1 MNEFFNNLF
10 GTIAYGGASLR
21 VPANADFIPTD
32 SSGKTL
38 KIRKKSQASWLGLKS
53 PYMQKYAYE
62 YCYPLASVVDRLAEY
77 DLTGEFQIL
86 RSTGKGK
93 ENFAT
98 SAYANDLNKLFAQPN
113 PLQSWEQFRGQQIA
127 YKKVFGFCPVLPIM
141 PGGIANDPSMC
152 ITMMNLPPWLFRA
165 IPNTSASEYST
176 KIEEIVERYECTI
189 YGKTI
194 KLKPSQVFILEDS
207 FWQNDE
213 QNLLLPLS
221 RLVGLD
227 MAVSNLCAGMEA
239 DNVLLK
245 KKGPLGF
252 ISHDAATKDAASYI
266 PMSKLAKK
274 VLQRELANYGMSW
287 NQFQY
292 VVSRQ
297 AAKWNPM
304 SYNVK
309 ELGTKETVVAA
320 EKAICHRLAFPY
332 VLYEETDT
340 TYANGDNAA
349 ATVYATNVIPNNR
362 KDYKKYEKFFKAAEN
377 NCSFYGNFESVEA
390 LQEDKLMEAQRGNQQ
405 TQALQVEWVNNIITL
420 NEWRI
425 ARGYDTKPDGDIYYK
440 DLKTNSDN
448 GNQDPTQQ
456 DKAA

>member
-1 MNEFFNNLF
+1 MVSEFFNNLF
-10 GTIAYGGASLR
+10 GTIAFGGATMRL
-21 VPANADFIPTD
+21 PHNADFIPTD
-32 SSGKTL
+32 SGGKTL
-38 KIRKKSQASWLGLKS
+38 KVRKKTQTSWLGLKS

-62 YCYPLASVVDRLAEY
+62 YCYPVSSVVDRLAEY
-77 DLTGEFQIL
+77 DLTGELQIL
-86 RSTGKGK
+86 RKGGKGK
-93 ENFAT
+93 ENLAT
-98 SAYANDLNKLFAQPN
+98 STFANDLNKLFSQPN

-127 YKKVFGFCPVLPIM
+127 YKKTFGFCPVLPII
-141 PGGIANDPSMC
+141 PAGFKDPSA
-152 ITMMNLPPWLFRA
+152 TLVMMNLPPWLFKA
-165 IPNTSASEYST
+165 IPNTSANQYST
-176 KIEEIVERYECTI
+176 KIEEIVDYYECTI
-189 YGKTI
+189 FNKTI
-194 KLKPSQVFILEDS
+194 KLQPNQVFILEDS
-207 FWQNDE
+207 FWQDE
-213 QNLLLPLS
+213 QQSLLLPMS

-227 MAVSNLCAGMEA
+227 MAVSNVCAAMEA

-304 SYNVK
+304 SFDVK
-309 ELGTKETVVAA
+309 QLGTKETVVAA
-320 EKAICHRLAFPY
+320 EKAICHRFAFPY

-362 KDYKKYEKFFKAAEN
+362 KDLKKYEKFFNAAEN
-377 NCSFYGNFESVEA
+377 NCTFYGNFENVEA
-390 LQEDKLMEAQRGNQQ
+390 LQEDKLMEAQRANELSQTLEREWLNNMITKNQW
-405 TQALQVEWVNNIITL
+405 LQ
-420 NEWRI
+420 
-425 ARGYDTKPDGDIYYK
+425 ARGYDTVTDGDIYYK
-440 DLKTNSDN
+440 DTIQNQQGN
-448 GNQDPTQQ
+448 GKDPSQQ
-456 DKAA
+456 GAAA